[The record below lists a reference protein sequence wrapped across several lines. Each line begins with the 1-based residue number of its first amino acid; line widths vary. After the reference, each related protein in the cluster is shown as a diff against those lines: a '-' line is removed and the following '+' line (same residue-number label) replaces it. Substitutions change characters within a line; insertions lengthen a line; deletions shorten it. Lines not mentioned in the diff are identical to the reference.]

1 MNDLPVVEI
10 DLPEAL
16 GQARIELSAEKTVDE
31 VSAIVT
37 PETVATEYTIKVKVK
52 VQILD
57 N

>member
-37 PETVATEYTIKVKVK
+37 PETVETEYTIKVKVK
-52 VQILD
+52 VQISD
-57 N
+57 Y